1 MSENKTKQSP
11 EKASASTDV
20 GQTELQKV
28 ADEAA
33 EKGYIGTTPETT
45 PNEEFTVAGV
55 VKKAKDGK

>member
-1 MSENKTKQSP
+1 MSENKTKRSP

-20 GQTELQKV
+20 GRTELQKV
-28 ADEAA
+28 ADEAN

-45 PNEEFTVAGV
+45 PNEDFTVAGV